1 MATAEP
7 SKGLLLSSNLSCNSV
22 QSMEQLISVNVP
34 AFERGDA
41 RRHRDELNT
50 TLNQLPEQPKQDYS
64 TLSLGH
70 SLSALSIPRPLREIL
85 YNELENSCCTKKC
98 LLWSAHDYPVQ
109 LLRLM
114 EEAKDHADK
123 RASHSAQSTVDR
135 RTGFAPRS
143 VSRMDR
149 PSRMMPQTT
158 AARAH
163 APKEGGRQTPN
174 SGAFS
179 RRTCNL

>member
-1 MATAEP
+1 MNRKGSWLLCLCVMATAEP

-114 EEAKDHADK
+114 EEAKDHTNK

-135 RTGFAPRS
+135 RTSFAPRP
-143 VSRMDR
+143 VSKSGDPIELMCVIPESSR
-149 PSRMMPQTT
+149 PP
-158 AARAH
+158 
-163 APKEGGRQTPN
+163 
-174 SGAFS
+174 
-179 RRTCNL
+179 